1 MTKPSL
7 FKSGLG
13 IVLLGFVLSMSG
25 CLGVNQ
31 PTDKQ
36 IQAMSQNFFNQE
48 YQGLFLAEEI
58 VKKNGYKK
66 NDTNYVAEITVM
78 GRAQLSLEDF
88 AKATMSDPEVS
99 GMEKMAN
106 TLKIGMMTMTLP
118 AFEVGDVLEFERE
131 YLFIKTD
138 NGWQIKEQ
146 LNASAHQGL

>member
-1 MTKPSL
+1 MNRSFFSKNAVRM
-7 FKSGLG
+7 
-13 IVLLGFVLSMSG
+13 IVLGLFVMVSG
-25 CLGVNQ
+25 CIGVNQ
-31 PTDKQ
+31 PTDDQ
-36 IQAMSQNFFNQE
+36 IQSQSQNYFNQE
-48 YQGLFLAEEI
+48 YQGLFLAEEV

-66 NDTNYVAEITVM
+66 NDTSYVAEVTVM

-88 AKATMSDPEVS
+88 AKLTMSDPEVS

-118 AFEVGDVLEFERE
+118 AFEAGDVLEFERE

-146 LNASAHQGL
+146 LNASAH

>member
-1 MTKPSL
+1 MTKALL
-7 FKSGLG
+7 FKTWFGAFLVGLT
-13 IVLLGFVLSMSG
+13 LFMQG
-25 CLGVNQ
+25 CLGVSQ
-31 PTDKQ
+31 PTETQ
-36 IQAMSQNFFNQE
+36 IQEMSQNFFNQE
-48 YQGLFLAEEI
+48 YQGLFLAENV

-66 NDTNYVAEITVM
+66 NDTSYVAEVTVM

-88 AKATMSDPEVS
+88 AKSTMSDPEVS

-118 AFEVGDVLEFERE
+118 AFEAGDVLEFERE

-146 LNASAHQGL
+146 LNASAH

>member
-1 MTKPSL
+1 MTKALL
-7 FKSGLG
+7 FKTWFGAFLVGL
-13 IVLLGFVLSMSG
+13 ILFMQG
-25 CLGVNQ
+25 CLGVSQ
-31 PTDKQ
+31 PTETQ
-36 IQAMSQNFFNQE
+36 IQEMSQNFFNQE
-48 YQGLFLAEEI
+48 YQGLFLAENV

-66 NDTNYVAEITVM
+66 NDTSYVAEVTVM

-88 AKATMSDPEVS
+88 AKSTMSDPEVS

-118 AFEVGDVLEFERE
+118 AFEAGDVLEFERE

-146 LNASAHQGL
+146 LNASAH